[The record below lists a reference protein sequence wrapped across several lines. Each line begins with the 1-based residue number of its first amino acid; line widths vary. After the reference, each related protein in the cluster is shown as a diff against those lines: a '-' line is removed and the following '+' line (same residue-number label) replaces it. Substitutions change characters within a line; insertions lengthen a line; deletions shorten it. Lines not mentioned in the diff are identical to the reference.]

1 MSDANPQTDTDIP
14 LEVVSDIEYDRADR
28 LHDWLET
35 HVVVPGR
42 IVLSDYRAIVG
53 VTILSLYVLMG
64 TVGVWIMEPTGLW
77 AGSRLELPFQSL
89 AHPLGTD
96 PQGRDMFKLIAF
108 GTTPILLIVISGAVF
123 STSVATILGLTSG
136 FVGGRTDQIIST
148 ITDIAITIP
157 GLPLVI
163 VLAVTLKPEHPLA
176 IGVLLT
182 INSWGGLARNIRS
195 QVLAIREEEYVE
207 VSKAMG
213 ISTRGTIMTNILP
226 NMMPYVIYN
235 FMSSARGVIFSSV
248 GLYYLGVL
256 PYTQENWGV
265 LLQQAYTGG
274 ALTSWAMVHWIV
286 WPILAVVLFSVG
298 LILVSQSTD
307 KLFNPRVRARHED
320 GDDGVPEEVTH

>member
-1 MSDANPQTDTDIP
+1 MSDANSRTGTEIP

-28 LHDWLET
+28 IRDWIET
-35 HVVVPGR
+35 HVVVPAR
-42 IVLSDYRAIVG
+42 IVFSDYRAIIG
-53 VTILSLYVLMG
+53 ITILTLYVLLG
-64 TVGVWIMEPTGLW
+64 TVGVWILEPPTLW
-77 AGSRLELPFQSL
+77 EGTRLQAPFESM

-108 GTTPILLIVISGAVF
+108 GTTPILQIVFAGAVF
-123 STSVATILGLTSG
+123 STSVATVLGLTAG

-163 VLAVTLKPEHPLA
+163 VLAVTLEPQHPLA
-176 IGVLLT
+176 IGILLT

-195 QVLAIREEEYVE
+195 QVLSIREEEYVE
-207 VSKAMG
+207 ASKAMG
-213 ISTRGTIMTNILP
+213 ISTSSTIISDVMP
-226 NMMPYVIYN
+226 NMMPYILYN

-256 PYTQENWGV
+256 PYTQANWGV
-265 LLQQAYTGG
+265 LLEQAYSGG
-274 ALTSWAMVHWIV
+274 ALTTWAMFHWIL
-286 WPILAVVLFSVG
+286 WPILAVVIFSVG
-298 LILVSQSTD
+298 LILLSQSMD

-320 GDDGVPEEVTH
+320 GDANAAREATH